1 MRSVREWLYDTHHCS
16 ESLLEQLAIEALNNM
31 ESNYWYRARDFV
43 RAVEGTQIARLSF
56 SEYNWL
62 EKIRDGLLLEAQK

>member
-1 MRSVREWLYDTHHCS
+1 
-16 ESLLEQLAIEALNNM
+16 M

-43 RAVEGTQIARLSF
+43 RAVEGTQIARLSPG
-56 SEYNWL
+56 EYNWL